1 MAGHEV
7 ALITDSHFGV
17 RNGSKIFHDYME
29 DFYQNVFFKTLKE
42 RGIDKVIHLGDCFDN
57 RKAVDS
63 WSIDWA
69 KRVFFDKLYDND
81 ITVDIIVGNHDSFY
95 KNTLSVNSPKILL
108 GEYEN
113 VYVFTKPCYVGV
125 QGHRC
130 LYVPWVCEDNSG
142 DLYNQLRNP
151 DAAEYCFGH
160 FEFAGFSAN
169 ANFIC
174 EHGLNSDLFNHK
186 RVFSGH
192 FHHRHSN
199 KNVHYLGN
207 PYQLNWNDHGD
218 VRGFHIF
225 DLDSNKLE
233 FIPNPVSMFEKITYG
248 KTQEDLTQYKNKYIK
263 LTVRESTNRDKL
275 NKYISDLYD
284 VGIHDLK
291 IIELFDETH
300 IEEDLEVESVSTQ
313 TLIRNYVEALEIEVN
328 KDSVISI
335 MNDLYK
341 ESSEV

>member
-1 MAGHEV
+1 
-7 ALITDSHFGV
+7 
-17 RNGSKIFHDYME
+17 ME
-29 DFYQNVFFKTLKE
+29 DFYENVFFKTLKE
-42 RGIDKVIHLGDCFDN
+42 KNIDKVIHLGDCFDN

-69 KRVFFDKLYDND
+69 KRVFFDKLWDND
-81 ITVDIIVGNHDSFY
+81 IIVDIIVGNHDSFY

-113 VYVFTKPCYVGV
+113 VYVFTKPCHTGMM
-125 QGHRC
+125 GHKC
-130 LYVPWVCEDNSG
+130 LYVPWVCEDNSQELY
-142 DLYNQLRNP
+142 DLLKHS
-151 DAAEYCFGH
+151 DAEYCFGH
-160 FEFAGFSAN
+160 FEFTGFSAN

-174 EHGLNSDLFNHK
+174 EHGFNSDLFKHK

-199 KNVHYLGN
+199 KNIHYLGN

-225 DLDSNKLE
+225 DPDNNKLE

-248 KTQEDLTQYKNKYIK
+248 ETQEDLSQYKNKYIK
-263 LTVRESTNRDKL
+263 LTVRESTNKDKL

-300 IEEDLEVESVSTQ
+300 VEEDLEVESVSTQ

-328 KDSVISI
+328 KDSVINI